1 MHVRP
6 RDLRARLRNPRG
18 LGALVLVLSLLVF
31 ANAAALADSAE
42 SAFRAAV
49 FGPDVDLTS
58 TLAAHQADLIR
69 YAAVEYGSLII
80 AIAGAVLVVAG
91 PALQRGVRR

>member
-31 ANAAALADSAE
+31 ANAVALADSAE

-49 FGPDVDLTS
+49 FGPDVDLAS
-58 TLAAHQADLIR
+58 TLAAHHVELIR
-69 YAAVEYGSLII
+69 YAAVEYGSLMV
-80 AIAGAVLVVAG
+80 ALAGAALMVAG
-91 PALQRGVRR
+91 PALQRALRH